1 MEEMSGSPQ
10 PSRTV
15 RLSEDESLKPAR
27 AERQPRADC
36 PAGCGPARLPRR
48 ERRPVPP
55 HAGPCPACP
64 PPPSPGL
71 SESSTRTG
79 TAAGT
84 AAPGAAEPGGGRE
97 DHPPRRESW
106 RPSPGGSRVVWLP
119 PPTSRAQRRRRGA
132 RGGLGARGDR
142 RQAARGAWARGGACL
157 GLRAT
162 GARPA
167 VPRQRRARVSSPRAH
182 TQGHSPSS
190 AARRLRGPSW
200 GGVLTPRDRA
210 ERDTVPPEERPA
222 RAAGGTTRGVSLGAA
237 GTRGVRELSRDFP
250 SSAPEECG
258 SPGCQLASPAII
270 LKLQAQF

>member
-1 MEEMSGSPQ
+1 MSGSPQ

-27 AERQPRADC
+27 AERQPGADC

-71 SESSTRTG
+71 SESSTRTR

-106 RPSPGGSRVVWLP
+106 RPSPGGSRVVGLP
-119 PPTSRAQRRRRGA
+119 PPTSRASAQTARGTRRPRRAGATGGRRPGEPGRGA
-132 RGGLGARGDR
+132 APASACVRREPGRPSPGGGGPGCPVLGHTPRVIPR
-142 RQAARGAWARGGACL
+142 VP
-157 GLRAT
+157 LRASC
-162 GARPA
+162 
-167 VPRQRRARVSSPRAH
+167 V
-182 TQGHSPSS
+182 
-190 AARRLRGPSW
+190 
-200 GGVLTPRDRA
+200 D
-210 ERDTVPPEERPA
+210 PP
-222 RAAGGTTRGVSLGAA
+222 GAA
-237 GTRGVRELSRDFP
+237 
-250 SSAPEECG
+250 C
-258 SPGCQLASPAII
+258 
-270 LKLQAQF
+270 